1 MNRFRD
7 YVDGF
12 VKLQAEGRTCPLGK
26 ASFPPPPPKGGPRVV
41 LFSPHPDDE
50 CLYGGLPVRL
60 IREAGCEVINVAVTQ
75 GSNKARQAARLG
87 ELKNACRYLGF
98 DLVTTRENGLEG
110 INRKTRD
117 GNPAAWA
124 ESVLVAESI
133 LKQFSPAMI
142 FIPHERDANSTHEG
156 VNLLVMDA
164 LRKWGEGHSCR
175 VVETEF
181 WAPME
186 KPNVMVEVEPRDLA
200 DLLEALSFHVGEVI
214 RNPYHLTLPAW
225 MLDNVRRGGEIVGFQ
240 GGAAP
245 DFPFATLYRI
255 TTWNGRALEPVLK
268 QNKVLTVKE
277 SAGELLG

>member
-1 MNRFRD
+1 MTHFKD

-12 VKLQAEGRTCPLGK
+12 VNLQAAGRACPLGQ
-26 ASFPPPPPKGGPRVV
+26 APFPPPPPKGGPRVV

-50 CLYGGLPVRL
+50 CIYGGLPVRL

-75 GSNKARQAARLG
+75 GSRKDRQAGRLV
-87 ELKNACRYLGF
+87 ELKNACRYIGF
-98 DLVTTRENGLEG
+98 DLVTTKENGLEG

-117 GNPAAWA
+117 GNPAAWG

-133 LKQFSPAMI
+133 IRRFSPSVI

-164 LRKWGEGHSCR
+164 LRKIGDSFRCR
-175 VVETEF
+175 MVETEF

-186 KPNVMVEVEPRDLA
+186 KPNLMVEVSAHDLT
-200 DLLEALSFHVGEVI
+200 DLLEALSFHVGEVS

-225 MLDNVRRGGEIVGFQ
+225 MIDNVRRGGEIVGGQ

-255 TTWNGRALEPVLK
+255 MAWNGRALEPLLK
-268 QNKVLTVKE
+268 QNKVLTAQE
-277 SAGELLG
+277 SAGVLLG